1 MKRNIITIDE
11 PKCTGCGLCI
21 PNCPEGAIQLIDGKA
36 RMVSDLMCDGLGACL
51 GHCPEGAI
59 TVIEREAGAYDEEKV
74 MENIIKQGE
83 GTIRAHLKH
92 LKDHNQLEY
101 YTKATE
107 FLKKKGITVS
117 IEAPSEHHAHHHVG
131 GGCPGSRAR
140 TMKTSETVAATSD
153 IPSHLSHWPVQMHL
167 LSPSSPHF
175 KGADMV
181 IAADCT
187 AFSFGNF
194 HEKFLKGKK
203 LGIACPKL
211 DEGTDV
217 YTDKI
222 RTLIEVAEI
231 DTLTVIVMEVPCCRG
246 LLSIALKARDSAS
259 RMVPVKC
266 VTIGIEGNI
275 LEEKWV

>member
-11 PKCTGCGLCI
+11 QKCTGCGLCI

-59 TVIEREAGAYDEEKV
+59 TVIEREADAYDEEKV
-74 MENIIKQGE
+74 MENIVKQGE

-101 YTKATE
+101 YTKATD
-107 FLKKKGITVS
+107 FLTKRGIAVS
-117 IEAPSEHHAHHHVG
+117 IEVPVEHHGHHHGG

-140 TMKTSETVAATSD
+140 TMKASETVASTGD
-153 IPSHLSHWPVQMHL
+153 VPSHLSHWPVQMHL
-167 LSPSSPHF
+167 LSPNSPHF

-203 LGIACPKL
+203 VGIACPKL
-211 DEGTDV
+211 DDGTDV
-217 YTDKI
+217 YVEKI
-222 RTLIEVAEI
+222 RALIEVAEI
-231 DTLTVIVMEVPCCRG
+231 NTLTVIVMEVPCCRG
-246 LLSIALKARDSAS
+246 LLSIALKARDGAS

-266 VTIGIEGNI
+266 VTIGIEGGI
-275 LEEKWV
+275 IEEKWV

>member
-11 PKCTGCGLCI
+11 QKCTGCGFCI

-59 TVIEREAGAYDEEKV
+59 SIIEREAEGYDEEKV
-74 MENIIKQGE
+74 MEYIVKQGE

-92 LKDHNQLEY
+92 LKDHNQIEY
-101 YTKATE
+101 YTKATDI
-107 FLKKKGITVS
+107 LKKRGIAVS
-117 IEAPSEHHAHHHVG
+117 IETTSEHHAQQHGG

-140 TMKTSETVAATSD
+140 TMNVSETVALTGD
-153 IPSHLSHWPVQMHL
+153 VPSHLSHWPVQMHL
-167 LSPSSPHF
+167 LSPNSPHF
-175 KGADMV
+175 KGADLV

-194 HEKFLKGKK
+194 HDKFLKGKK

-211 DEGTDV
+211 DDGTDI

-222 RTLIEVAEI
+222 RALIEVAEI
-231 DTLTVIVMEVPCCRG
+231 KTLTIVVMEVPCCRG
-246 LLSIALKARDSAS
+246 LLSLALKARDSAS

-266 VTIGIEGNI
+266 VIVSIEGNI
-275 LEEKWV
+275 IEEEWV